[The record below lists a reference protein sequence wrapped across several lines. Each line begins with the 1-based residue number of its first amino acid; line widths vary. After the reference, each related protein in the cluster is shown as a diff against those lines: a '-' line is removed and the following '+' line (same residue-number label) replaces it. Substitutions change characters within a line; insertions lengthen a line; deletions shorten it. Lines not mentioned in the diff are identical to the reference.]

1 MQARTNGMPIQPGG
15 HVVDQ
20 VRRLVWLRWC
30 SVALMA
36 VCALLVPGWLDVTV
50 PVGSLVSVTLVMAAF
65 NAFTLAVLTRGPQ
78 REKCWLFVQ
87 LLADVLGWS
96 AFVYFSGGATN
107 PLISLLLPLT
117 AIGAAVLPARLA
129 WLLAACA
136 VGCYSLLWNFYT
148 PVRLRDPE
156 VAAYWHLAG
165 MWVTFALSA
174 LVIVAV
180 VLRMTAALR
189 ARDRALAEAMQ
200 MRARDQA
207 LVSLGS
213 LAAGAAHSLGT
224 PLATMRLLVDDLG
237 TRETLPRDAR
247 EDIHLIGEQIEH
259 CRQTL
264 GVMTARAGQ
273 RRAEGGAV
281 IGAEAWVAQV
291 LAGWQ
296 AQRPHAQSAL
306 RVDDCAREMSLM
318 GDASLAQALE
328 TLLNNAADACPD
340 IVEVL
345 LTRDSA
351 QIRVE
356 VGDRGP
362 GMSAEMLHELGQRP
376 LDDDGKGLGIGLFIA
391 RSALER
397 VGGRLEFDERPGGG
411 TVARMLLP
419 VPEAPQNGTGV
430 KHE

>member
-1 MQARTNGMPIQPGG
+1 MQARTNSMPMQPGG

-78 REKCWLFVQ
+78 RETCWLFVQ
-87 LLADVLGWS
+87 LLADVLAWS

-107 PLISLLLPLT
+107 PLISLLLPLA
-117 AIGAAVLPARLA
+117 AIGAAVLPTRLA

-136 VGCYSLLWNFYT
+136 VGCYSMLWNFYT
-148 PVRLRDPE
+148 PVRLRDPD

-237 TRETLPRDAR
+237 TRETLPADAR
-247 EDIHLIGEQIEH
+247 EDIDLIGEQVEH

-264 GVMTARAGQ
+264 GVLTARAGE
-273 RRAEGGAV
+273 RRAEGGV
-281 IGAEAWVAQV
+281 IVDAEAWVAQV

-296 AQRPHAQSAL
+296 AQRPHAQSML
-306 RVDDCAREMSLM
+306 RVEDSARGMPLA
-318 GDASLAQALE
+318 GDATLAQALE

-340 IVEVL
+340 AVEVL
-345 LTRDSA
+345 VARQAA
-351 QIRVE
+351 QMLVE
-356 VGDRGP
+356 VADRGP
-362 GMSAEMLHELGQRP
+362 GMPAQKLRELGQRP
-376 LDDDGKGLGIGLFIA
+376 LEDDGRGLGIGLFLA

-397 VGGRLEFDERPGGG
+397 AGGRLEFHERAGGG
-411 TVARMLLP
+411 IAARMLFP
-419 VPEAPQNGTGV
+419 VPAAPTAGAGV
-430 KHE
+430 KDE

>member
-1 MQARTNGMPIQPGG
+1 MM
-15 HVVDQ
+15 DQ
-20 VRRLVWLRWC
+20 IRRLVWLRWC

-36 VCALLVPGWLDVTV
+36 LCTLLVPGWLDVTL
-50 PVGSLVSVTLVMAAF
+50 PVGSLLAVTLVMAAF
-65 NAFTLAVLTRGPQ
+65 NAFTLAVLAYGPK
-78 REKCWLFVQ
+78 RETSWLFVQ
-87 LLADVLGWS
+87 LLADLLGWA

-107 PLISLLLPLT
+107 PLISLLLPLI

-148 PVRLRDPE
+148 PVRLRDPD

-174 LVIVAV
+174 LVMVGV

-189 ARDRALAEAMQ
+189 ARDRALAEAVQ

-224 PLATMRLLVDDLG
+224 PLATMRLLVDELG
-237 TRETLPRDAR
+237 ASRTLPEAAR
-247 EDIHLIGEQIEH
+247 EDIALIGEQIEH
-259 CRQTL
+259 CRKTL
-264 GVMTARAGQ
+264 GVLTARAGQ
-273 RRAEGGAV
+273 RRAEGEAMVGV
-281 IGAEAWVAQV
+281 EAWVQHV

-296 AQRPHAQSAL
+296 SQRPHAQSTL
-306 RVDDCAREMSLM
+306 HVDEAVRGLSLL
-318 GDASLAQALE
+318 GDATLAQALE
-328 TLLNNAADACPD
+328 TLLNNAADASPET
-340 IVEVL
+340 VEVL
-345 LTRDSA
+345 LTRDPK

-356 VGDRGP
+356 VMDRGP
-362 GMSAEMLHELGQRP
+362 GMPREKLRELGQRP
-376 LDDDGKGLGIGLFIA
+376 LEDDGKGLGIGLFLA

-397 VGGRLEFDERPGGG
+397 AGGKLEFDERPGGG

-419 VPEAPQNGTGV
+419 VPALQAEETGV
-430 KHE
+430 RDE